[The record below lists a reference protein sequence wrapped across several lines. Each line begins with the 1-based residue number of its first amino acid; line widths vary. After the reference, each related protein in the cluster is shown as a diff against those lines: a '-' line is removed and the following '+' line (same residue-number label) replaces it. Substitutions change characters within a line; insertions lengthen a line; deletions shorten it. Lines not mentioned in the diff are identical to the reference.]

1 MLNIGAKYS
10 TMKSNHGSHIIFGF
24 WHPIFYQPGNNGHK
38 EYRTSSFLEVCA
50 FSRNFCLKI
59 QEKTNLNILLFSLSP
74 YSLVHF
80 LETDF
85 NHSLFFKIQGSITE
99 YFAKWAVVYNSAWLM
114 AFLVFGGLIYLMV
127 GFFINLKYMH
137 SFLKANFNR

>member
-1 MLNIGAKYS
+1 
-10 TMKSNHGSHIIFGF
+10 MKNNHGSHIIFCF
-24 WHPIFYQPGNNGHK
+24 SHPIFYQPGNKGHK
-38 EYRTSSFLEVCA
+38 KYGTSSQSFLEVCA
-50 FSRNFCLKI
+50 FSGNFCLKI
-59 QEKTNLNILLFSLSP
+59 QKKKLIVSLSP